1 MNHFGA
7 DPAALSDFDCALAR
21 ITDPAE
27 LDALA
32 ERMIAETERAAIKA
46 RQQREVKRAARGYGW
61 GV

>member
-7 DPAALSDFDCALAR
+7 DPAALSDFDLALAR

-32 ERMIAETERAAIKA
+32 ERMIAETEKAAIKT
-46 RQQREVKRAARGYGW
+46 RQQRETKRAARGYGW
-61 GV
+61 EV